1 MLCKVDYLVCP
12 IDGLELRRDGSS
24 YVCPHRHCFD
34 IAKHGYINLLP
45 VQHKRSRAPG
55 DNQAMVK
62 ARKNFLDSGAYE
74 SIAKQMA
81 VALLEARRDG
91 GTALS
96 VLDAGCGEGY
106 YLAYLRRYLSQASSG
121 LRVSLCG
128 VDISKAAIVSAAK
141 RDASITWLVGS
152 NRQLPVKAHSMD
164 VVVCMFG
171 FPNFETF
178 KKVLKAEGCVI
189 LIDPTPMHLME
200 LREILYDDV
209 RRNTLPN
216 YDEALTLGFKVADE
230 TYFQYAVTL
239 SSSEQIMALAM
250 MTPHYFR
257 AKKAARDKLSQIE
270 TLTVSVSVGIK
281 TLSL

>member
-1 MLCKVDYLVCP
+1 MLCEVDYLVCP

-74 SIAKQMA
+74 SIAEQMA

-106 YLAYLRRYLSQASSG
+106 YLAYLRRYLSQASPG

-128 VDISKAAIVSAAK
+128 VDISKAAIISAAK

-152 NRQLPVKAHSMD
+152 NKQLPIKAQSMD
-164 VVVCMFG
+164 AVVCMFG
-171 FPNFETF
+171 FPNFEMF
-178 KKVLKAEGCVI
+178 KKVLKAKGRVI
-189 LIDPTPMHLME
+189 LINPTPAHLIE
-200 LREILYDDV
+200 LRGILYDDV
-209 RRNTLPN
+209 RRTAWPN
-216 YDEALTLGFKVADE
+216 HDEALALGFNIVDE
-230 TYFQYAVTL
+230 THFQYAVVL
-239 SSSEQIMALAM
+239 NSSEQIMALAM

-257 AKKAARDKLSQIE
+257 AKQAARDRLGQIE
-270 TLTVSVSVGIK
+270 TLTVSVSVGIRI
-281 TLSL
+281 LSL